1 MRRQILLFLSVALLL
16 VNCNQN
22 YPEGALIISDTD
34 TTFNEDIRS
43 VSQKIGKSPFVAENY
58 YLRANAFFF
67 QKNYENAIWDFNTAL
82 SLEPKNPLYR
92 YRLAETFLEKDS
104 ANFEE
109 ASKQLK
115 TAIQIKPDYAEAQYL
130 YAKLLLARQQYDLC
144 EPILITLSNN
154 PDFGTKAQLLRV
166 VSFKEQRD
174 TLKAVAILDKVLIKD
189 PNNYDA
195 TMQKAMFLLDKDI
208 ETASQYVD
216 KALVIDEFSAE
227 ALYAKAYIQQQKSK
241 YADAEILYN
250 RVIKINPSHVFAHY
264 NLAVIQ
270 AIFDNHDAVIDLCS
284 KIIDLEPENFKAF
297 TLRGYALEQ
306 KGNKKAARLDYQTAL
321 EIKPDYN
328 QASEYLKELI

>member
-1 MRRQILLFLSVALLL
+1 MRRQTLFFLSVALLL
-16 VNCNQN
+16 VNCSQN

-34 TTFNEDIRS
+34 TSFNEDIRS
-43 VSQKIGKSPFVAENY
+43 VSQKIRKDPFVAENY

-67 QKNYENAIWDFNTAL
+67 QKKYSNAIVDFNTAL
-82 SLEPKNPLYR
+82 SLEPKNPLYK

-115 TAIQIKPDYAEAQYL
+115 EAIQIKPDYVEAQYL

-166 VSFKEQRD
+166 VSYKEQRD
-174 TLKAVAILDKVLIKD
+174 TLKALAILDKVLIED

-227 ALYAKAYIQQQKSK
+227 ALYAKAYIQQQKIK

-297 TLRGYALEQ
+297 TLRGYALER
-306 KGNKKAARLDYQTAL
+306 KGNKKAARSDYQAAL
-321 EIKPDYN
+321 EIKPDYK